1 MNDTQKAT
9 LDHAVR
15 QLIIA
20 VPYLESICS
29 TLEMACAEFLVETG
43 IFDYEE
49 GSVFADDV
57 ASLKNF
63 QMEFDVLIS
72 TAESLSDIFANYARE
87 GYEDHAT
94 V

>member
-1 MNDTQKAT
+1 MNDTQK
-9 LDHAVR
+9 
-15 QLIIA
+15 
-20 VPYLESICS
+20 S
-29 TLEMACAEFLVETG
+29 TLILAVSRLMEAERFMRIIDDSLARTCSDIVETG

-57 ASLKNF
+57 ASLERF
-63 QMEFDVLIS
+63 QMEFDVLIR
-72 TAESLSDIFANYARE
+72 TAGRLRDTFANYKRE